1 MTARPTP
8 TEPIIVRGHPLDRQQ
23 MAVVEDQSF
32 TQLVVAGAGTG
43 KTTTLIGKVKYL
55 AEKAGVDPDRMLLIS
70 LTNNSVA
77 DLRKAVAKEFGPGF
91 GADIMT
97 IHALGN
103 RILRKKPCIGAQK
116 AKLIGGI
123 CDELVQTDRKS
134 AEAMM
139 AYIDGLRRTSYSY
152 LSYNGKSIG
161 NRGLRAV
168 ADALFRCGIDC
179 DYTRPVYSET
189 DSRPGFITVKLKNSS
204 FKLYSDSPGVSD
216 AGRDPDEAWAVLKAK
231 KVPAKTLNVNDLASN
246 VMQAWGLRVPES
258 LGNLISRCKCTG
270 RSIRDLL
277 RANGRNPTAARGE
290 AEIKI
295 NLLDRVWDMYSMA
308 CAQGDLADYEDMVIQ
323 SADIVRRG
331 GFAGKRYDA
340 VLIDEYQDVSKIL
353 VDLVK
358 ALRGVMRF
366 RLFCVGDD
374 WQSIYSFSG
383 GDVWQMF
390 DFRLIW
396 SGWGSMKIS
405 KIEKTYRSPKQMVEM
420 TNRFVS
426 KNPAQIRKVIRGLP
440 ATRMPPVQL
449 LPVSEDGDIAKMIAN
464 RLDYVDPDDSVFV
477 IGRTRR
483 DLFAL
488 GYGNGPFLFESANPD
503 SGSVKVVYR
512 EYDEATKEWMP
523 VRELRYLTAHSSKG
537 LEADVV
543 FLLADRERGGFPND
557 VEDDL
562 GILFAGREEGIEY
575 AEERRVFY
583 VAMTRARKKLFMVNR
598 IGAEGTALS
607 SDSPFMGEIISDN
620 LGMLEK
626 STPSCPVC
634 SGPMMIRDSPKKPFY
649 GCLNYPACRGTLPF
663 RELRAPS
670 QWAAVSGIDIL
681 QNRYESENRRPVL
694 LLSHADAAIES
705 LGAVERDPSVTGV
718 VPPQKSGRQT
728 DAAPRGD
735 VDERCVMVMAV
746 EIAYV
751 PVFDGPSLDRRK
763 LRGRASSDHQR
774 PSGKVPLR
782 NRRPGCQRIVVPDYQ
797 IYAAVEQVLL
807 PDSGRPRHSPDLSE
821 LDVGAAGQE
830 PAEVV
835 VRMEHRRDQ
844 NLGMLHGQRPDGV
857 RKEAEGGSHR
867 QTYPYALP
875 ESAADIL
882 ALLHGLPHIRAYR
895 RQMDAEL
902 LSRRSYR
909 EIPSGPPEYVEPYLR
924 FYLPQLVRKG
934 RLGDMQRFSR
944 PVEAHGLPD
953 FQQIVDLFEVHMLT

>member
-1 MTARPTP
+1 MTSAKPQP
-8 TEPIIVRGHPLDRQQ
+8 EPMTVRGHPLDRQQ
-23 MAVVEDQSF
+23 TAVVEDRSF

-43 KTTTLIGKVKYL
+43 KTTTLIGKVKRL
-55 AEKAGVDPDRMLLIS
+55 AEYEGMDPSRILMIS

-77 DLRKAVAKEFGPGF
+77 DLRKAVEAEFGRGF

-103 RILRKKPCIGAQK
+103 RILRKKPCIGSQK
-116 AKLIGGI
+116 AKLIGSI
-123 CDELVQTDRKS
+123 CDELVQTDRKT

-168 ADALFRCGIDC
+168 ADALFRCGINC
-179 DYTRPVYSET
+179 DYSRPVYTET
-189 DSRPGFITVKLKNSS
+189 DSKPGFITVKLKDRQIRI
-204 FKLYSDSPGVSD
+204 YSDSPGVSD
-216 AGRDPDEAWAVLKAK
+216 AGRDPEEAWSVLKAK
-231 KVPAKTLNVNDLASN
+231 KIPAKTVNVNDLASN

-258 LGNLISRCKCTG
+258 LGNLISRCKCSG
-270 RSIRDLL
+270 KSIRDLL
-277 RANGRNPTAARGE
+277 KANGRNPTSARAD

-308 CAQGDLADYEDMVIQ
+308 CAEGGLADYEDMVIQ

-331 GFAGKRYDA
+331 GFSGKRYDA
-340 VLIDEYQDVSKIL
+340 VLIDEYQDVSRIL

-358 ALRGVMRF
+358 ALRGVMHF

-405 KIEKTYRSPKQMVEM
+405 KIEKTYRSPKQIVEM
-420 TNRFVS
+420 ANRFVS

-440 ATRMPPVQL
+440 ASRIPPVQL
-449 LPVSEDGDIAKMIAN
+449 LPVSEDGEIAKMIAN
-464 RLDYVDPDDSVFV
+464 RLDHIDPEASVFV

-488 GYGNGPFLFESANPD
+488 GYGNGPFMFDSANPD
-503 SGSVKVVYR
+503 SGSVNVVYR
-512 EYDEATKEWMP
+512 EYDETSKEWTP

-598 IGAEGTALS
+598 MQDGSALS
-607 SDSPFMGEIISDN
+607 SGSPFMGEIINDN

-626 STPSCPVC
+626 STPACPQC
-634 SGPMMIRDSPKKPFY
+634 SGPMMIRDSPGKTFY
-649 GCLNYPACRGTLPF
+649 GCANYPACRGTLPF
-663 RELRAPS
+663 KGLRCPRKRMCF
-670 QWAAVSGIDIL
+670 GKNIDF
-681 QNRYESENRRPVL
+681 NS
-694 LLSHADAAIES
+694 
-705 LGAVERDPSVTGV
+705 
-718 VPPQKSGRQT
+718 
-728 DAAPRGD
+728 
-735 VDERCVMVMAV
+735 
-746 EIAYV
+746 
-751 PVFDGPSLDRRK
+751 
-763 LRGRASSDHQR
+763 
-774 PSGKVPLR
+774 
-782 NRRPGCQRIVVPDYQ
+782 
-797 IYAAVEQVLL
+797 
-807 PDSGRPRHSPDLSE
+807 
-821 LDVGAAGQE
+821 
-830 PAEVV
+830 
-835 VRMEHRRDQ
+835 
-844 NLGMLHGQRPDGV
+844 NL
-857 RKEAEGGSHR
+857 
-867 QTYPYALP
+867 
-875 ESAADIL
+875 
-882 ALLHGLPHIRAYR
+882 
-895 RQMDAEL
+895 
-902 LSRRSYR
+902 
-909 EIPSGPPEYVEPYLR
+909 
-924 FYLPQLVRKG
+924 
-934 RLGDMQRFSR
+934 
-944 PVEAHGLPD
+944 
-953 FQQIVDLFEVHMLT
+953 

>member
-1 MTARPTP
+1 MSAAKKPD
-8 TEPIIVRGHPLDRQQ
+8 TEADNDAIFVRGHTLDRQQ
-23 MAVVEDQSF
+23 TAVVRDESF

-55 AEKAGVDPDRMLLIS
+55 VEHDRVEPGRILMIS

-77 DLRKAVAKEFGPGF
+77 DLRKAVEKEFGPGF

-103 RILRKKPCIGAQK
+103 RILRKKPCVGTQK

-139 AYIDGLRRTSYSY
+139 SYIDGLRKTSYSY

-161 NRGLRAV
+161 NKGLRAV
-168 ADALFRCGIDC
+168 ADALFKCGIDC

-189 DSRPGFITVKLKNSS
+189 DSKPGFITVKLKNSS
-204 FKLYSDSPGVSD
+204 FKVYSDSSGVSE
-216 AGRDPDEAWAVLKAK
+216 AGRDPEEAWAILKAK
-231 KVPAKTLNVNDLASN
+231 KVPMKALNVNDLASN
-246 VMQAWGLRVPES
+246 VMQAWGLKVPES
-258 LGNLISRCKCTG
+258 LGNLISRCKCAG
-270 RSIRDLL
+270 KSIRDLL
-277 RANGRNPTAARGE
+277 RANGRNPTSVRGG

-323 SADIVRRG
+323 STDIVRRG
-331 GFAGKRYDA
+331 GFAGKRYEA

-358 ALRGVMRF
+358 ALRGAMRF

-396 SGWGSMKIS
+396 AGWGSMKIS

-426 KNPAQIRKVIRGLP
+426 KNPAQIRKVIKGLP
-440 ATRMPPVQL
+440 ATRIPPVQL
-449 LPVSEDGDIAKMIAN
+449 LPVSADKDIAKMIAN
-464 RLDYVDPDDSVFV
+464 RLEYVDPEDSVFI
-477 IGRTRR
+477 IGRTRK

-488 GYGNGPFLFESANPD
+488 GFGNGPFLFDPANPD

-512 EYDEATKEWMP
+512 EYDETTKEWKP
-523 VRELRYLTAHSSKG
+523 IRDLTYLTAHSSKG

-557 VEDDL
+557 VEDDF

-598 IGAEGTALS
+598 MAPGDSALS
-607 SDSPFMGEIISDN
+607 SDSPFMSEIISDN

-626 STPSCPVC
+626 STPCCPQC
-634 SGPMMIRDSPKKPFY
+634 AGPMMIRDSPKTAFY
-649 GCLNYPACRGTLPF
+649 GCLNYPACKGTLPF
-663 RELRAPS
+663 KGLR
-670 QWAAVSGIDIL
+670 WIGL
-681 QNRYESENRRPVL
+681 GLRSE
-694 LLSHADAAIES
+694 
-705 LGAVERDPSVTGV
+705 G
-718 VPPQKSGRQT
+718 
-728 DAAPRGD
+728 
-735 VDERCVMVMAV
+735 
-746 EIAYV
+746 
-751 PVFDGPSLDRRK
+751 
-763 LRGRASSDHQR
+763 
-774 PSGKVPLR
+774 
-782 NRRPGCQRIVVPDYQ
+782 
-797 IYAAVEQVLL
+797 
-807 PDSGRPRHSPDLSE
+807 
-821 LDVGAAGQE
+821 
-830 PAEVV
+830 
-835 VRMEHRRDQ
+835 
-844 NLGMLHGQRPDGV
+844 
-857 RKEAEGGSHR
+857 
-867 QTYPYALP
+867 
-875 ESAADIL
+875 
-882 ALLHGLPHIRAYR
+882 
-895 RQMDAEL
+895 
-902 LSRRSYR
+902 
-909 EIPSGPPEYVEPYLR
+909 
-924 FYLPQLVRKG
+924 
-934 RLGDMQRFSR
+934 
-944 PVEAHGLPD
+944 
-953 FQQIVDLFEVHMLT
+953 